1 MELAG
6 AIPVATNVLNT
17 VMIAMDSS
25 DAELFCPASRTAGP
39 ARFKSPIRRTR
50 ARRSCANSAWR
61 SPKIRGVRH
70 WEGNVCLQATDEGLT
85 NTSYWKALDGG
96 EIVSTG
102 IHRDV
107 LECDGKLQN
116 YLKANYS
123 HLDHGWRPRRRDVI
137 THS

>member
-17 VMIAMDSS
+17 VMIAMDSG
-25 DAELFCPASRTAGP
+25 DAELFS
-39 ARFKSPIRRTR
+39 
-50 ARRSCANSAWR
+50 SCFTDSGSCTIQIANKTHTGTEELRQLCMALSQ
-61 SPKIRGVRH
+61 KFRGVRH

-107 LECDGKLQN
+107 LECDGKNCKIVSRQIIHTWT
-116 YLKANYS
+116 KAGG
-123 HLDHGWRPRRRDVI
+123 HVVE
-137 THS
+137 T